1 MPSYIHL
8 KFPVMVVVWM
18 LSLSFVQYSLVQHLA
33 ACCCWTLLLPAVRI
47 GMFFSSSD
55 DLFSA
60 EVMHVTPMTGV
71 ISVDLASS

>member
-18 LSLSFVQYSLVQHLA
+18 LSLRFVQYSLVQHLA
-33 ACCCWTLLLPAVRI
+33 VCCCWTLLLAAVRI
-47 GMFFSSSD
+47 GTFFSSGD

-60 EVMHVTPMTGV
+60 EAMHVTPMTGV

>member
-1 MPSYIHL
+1 
-8 KFPVMVVVWM
+8 MVVVWM

-33 ACCCWTLLLPAVRI
+33 VCCCWILLLPAVRI
-47 GMFFSSSD
+47 GMFFSSGD

-60 EVMHVTPMTGV
+60 EAMHVTPMTGV